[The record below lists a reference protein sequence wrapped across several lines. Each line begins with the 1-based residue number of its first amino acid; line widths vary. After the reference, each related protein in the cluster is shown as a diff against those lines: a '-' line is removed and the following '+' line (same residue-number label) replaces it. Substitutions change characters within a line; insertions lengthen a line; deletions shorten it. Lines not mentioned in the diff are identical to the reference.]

1 MSHTLFKEKVFPL
14 LEKNKPLFFIVIDNL
29 RYDQWKII
37 EPDLLSNFRVFQEDL
52 YFSILPT
59 ATQYSRNAIFSGLMP
74 SEMQKMFP
82 QWWKND
88 NDDEGKNMFEEQFL
102 NAQLQRLGKGNLK
115 ISYNKI
121 TNIDSGRKLSE
132 NMHKLLNYDLNVIVY
147 NFVDMLSHARTDM
160 KVIKE
165 LAEGDAA
172 YRSLTA
178 SWFEHSPLRDMFNFI
193 AENKIRVSVTT
204 DHGTILVK
212 KPTKVL
218 GDRDMSTNL
227 RYKQGRNM
235 RYDSNDVFE
244 IEDPKNVFLPSIN
257 LSSKYIFA
265 KEDSFFAYPNNYNY
279 YVNHYKETFQHGGVS
294 MEEIM
299 IPIVTLTPR

>member
-1 MSHTLFKEKVFPL
+1 
-14 LEKNKPLFFIVIDNL
+14 
-29 RYDQWKII
+29 
-37 EPDLLSNFRVFQEDL
+37 
-52 YFSILPT
+52 
-59 ATQYSRNAIFSGLMP
+59 
-74 SEMQKMFP
+74 
-82 QWWKND
+82 
-88 NDDEGKNMFEEQFL
+88 
-102 NAQLQRLGKGNLK
+102 
-115 ISYNKI
+115 
-121 TNIDSGRKLSE
+121 
-132 NMHKLLNYDLNVIVY
+132 
-147 NFVDMLSHARTDM
+147 M

-193 AENKIRVSVTT
+193 AENKVRVSVTT

-218 GDRDMSTNL
+218 GERDMSTNL

-265 KEDSFFAYPNNYNY
+265 KIVFLHIQITIITMLIITKKLFNMG
-279 YVNHYKETFQHGGVS
+279 VFQW
-294 MEEIM
+294 
-299 IPIVTLTPR
+299 RR